1 MARVLKKSGSVE
13 MPPSPVTAPLTPEST
28 VEVRQVLGTMRRRV
42 LKEKEKE
49 KEKEHPAVA
58 QFSDPEAKARVR
70 EALAVNPNLQPTAF
84 SHRPGREGCSLT
96 AIEASRVLSGKSIH
110 IAGFGF
116 EVDGRAGDEMCL
128 KCYLEQGRPSQV
140 PGKGFTI
147 ALFESKTVD
156 RTCMHCGTKFNGE
169 R

>member
-13 MPPSPVTAPLTPEST
+13 LASLPVSVLMTSEST
-28 VEVRQVLGTMRRRV
+28 GEVQQVLGTTRRK
-42 LKEKEKE
+42 L
-49 KEKEHPAVA
+49 KEHPAVA
-58 QFSDPEAKARVR
+58 QFSDLEAKARVR

-96 AIEASRVLSGKSIH
+96 GIEAERVLSGKSIR

-116 EVDGRAGDEMCL
+116 EVDNRAGDAMCL
-128 KCYLEQGRPSQV
+128 KCYLDQGRPSKV
-140 PGKGFTI
+140 PCKGFTI

-156 RTCMHCGTKFNGE
+156 RTCMHCGTKFKGE